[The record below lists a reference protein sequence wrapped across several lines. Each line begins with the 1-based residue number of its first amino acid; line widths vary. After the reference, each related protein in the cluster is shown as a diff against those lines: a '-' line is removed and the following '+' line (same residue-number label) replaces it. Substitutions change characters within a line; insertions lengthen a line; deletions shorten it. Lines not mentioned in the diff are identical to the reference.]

1 MRAPLFIVACLL
13 LGAGAGVGVALVA
26 RDPGGA
32 TQGQQRGQSRQAA
45 DRPLEIEDPEVR
57 KIAGSEAGSFAAQ
70 FDALLA
76 REFDDD
82 LERSY
87 LIQLLL
93 IRWIDIDPGEAGA
106 KLVAEDYLIPRFFRA
121 WGVRDVS
128 AALGV
133 ALKFERDERKSVAVA
148 AALGG
153 LVGSQ
158 PERVLALVRELP
170 EDLISPELLAEVFMN
185 LARRDPAAAMAE
197 AEAWGPESIKGVA
210 VGWAQLDLSAALAWV
225 EDGHGEYLSAVV
237 GEWSKT
243 APADAIAYLSK
254 QSNPMADR
262 DLAGQILER
271 LASEGEI
278 KLALDWVQKHALSR
292 GAYLVGRVLDGAA
305 GDPVE
310 LWRLVR
316 EQMHGMSRWD
326 GLVHLGNRWSGAEF
340 EEFFAGASE
349 FAEDEK
355 LASVAMVG
363 AWAKVRF
370 HEALGYARGIED
382 PEMRRVFMGRVL
394 NDGFSRYAMAVA
406 VESAP
411 DYREYFNA
419 GPEYSDEE
427 VATALLEG
435 ELRDPSLSVRATA
448 SRFWLVAPDEGAR
461 WIASHPRADEAE
473 VGRHAQQLA
482 RIWSDRDPQA
492 ASAWLA
498 SLEPSAARDFA
509 ALGLVEAVAPFDP
522 AGAFE
527 WASAIDSAESR
538 RAALEKT
545 FRAWNWQDR
554 AAAEAAL
561 DGSGLAEEEKTRL
574 LGLGGDE
581 K

>member
-1 MRAPLFIVACLL
+1 MRTPLFIAACLL
-13 LGAGAGVGVALVA
+13 LGAGAGVCVALVA
-26 RDPGGA
+26 RDPGE
-32 TQGQQRGQSRQAA
+32 TVPEPRQGQSRQAA
-45 DRPLEIEDPEVR
+45 SGPLEIESAEVQ
-57 KIAGSEAGSFAAQ
+57 KIARSAAGSFAAQ

-87 LIQLLL
+87 LMQLLL

-106 KLVAEDYLIPRFFRA
+106 KLVAEDYFVSGFFKA
-121 WGVRDVS
+121 WGARNVS
-128 AALGV
+128 AALEV
-133 ALKFERDERKSVAVA
+133 ALEFERDGRKSAAVA

-153 LVGSQ
+153 LIASQ
-158 PERVLALVRELP
+158 PERALELAKDLP
-170 EDLISPELLAEVFMN
+170 ENLVSRELLAEIFMN
-185 LARRDPAAAMAE
+185 LAQRDPAAAMSE
-197 AEAWGPESIKGVA
+197 AEAWGAESMMGVA
-210 VGWAQLDLSAALAWV
+210 AGWAKVDLRAALEWV

-243 APADAIAYLSK
+243 APADAIDYLSK

-262 DLAGQILER
+262 DLAGQVLER
-271 LASEGEI
+271 LASAGEI
-278 KLALDWVQKHALSR
+278 KLALEWVQKHALSR
-292 GAYLVGRVLDGAA
+292 GAYLAGKVLDGAR

-316 EQMHGMSRWD
+316 EQMHGMSQWD
-326 GLVHLGNRWSGAEF
+326 GLVLLGKRWSGAEY
-340 EEFFAGASE
+340 EEFFAGSSG
-349 FAEDEK
+349 FSEDEK
-355 LASVAMVG
+355 LAAVAMAG
-363 AWAKVRF
+363 AWAKARF

-382 PEMRRVFMGRVL
+382 PEMRRVFIGRVL
-394 NDGFSRYAMAVA
+394 NDGFSRDAMTVA
-406 VESAP
+406 IESAP

-427 VATALLEG
+427 LATALLEG
-435 ELRDPSLSVRATA
+435 ELRDPSMSLRATA

-461 WIASHPRADEAE
+461 WIASHPRADEAD
-473 VGRHAQQLA
+473 VGRYAQQLA
-482 RIWSDRDPQA
+482 RDWSDRDPQA
-492 ASAWLA
+492 ASVWLA

-522 AGAFE
+522 AAAFE
-527 WASAIDSAESR
+527 WASAIDSGDSR
-538 RAALEKT
+538 REALDQT

-561 DGSGLAEEEKTRL
+561 DGSGLAEEEKIRL